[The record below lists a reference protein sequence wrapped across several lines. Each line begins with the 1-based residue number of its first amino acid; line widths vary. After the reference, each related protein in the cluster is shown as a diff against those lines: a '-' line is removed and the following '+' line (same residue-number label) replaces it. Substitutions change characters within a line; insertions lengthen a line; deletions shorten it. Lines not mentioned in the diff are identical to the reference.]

1 MIKIVQGNKMIN
13 LTLYL
18 AWMCILLTNF
28 TANIINLISTAVEH
42 SKIIFLE
49 ITQGICIAEFTTQ
62 ITAHQY
68 YRDLE

>member
-49 ITQGICIAEFTTQ
+49 ITQGICNAEFTTQ